1 MLSGAVAVVSSANR
15 SLLSCAEVT
24 HSTSCFDLHFDVY
37 FHTKQQQWCKTTV
50 SAQCWDWLGSLKVL
64 EFWEVVYPSTNDED
78 VTSGVSSRMVLAE
91 APQCPSAER
100 GGEAGA
106 AAELAQAAVGSEQP
120 WRVRPRLWSSFTILL
135 EPPQTRAG
143 TALGQLYQWCE
154 GQHEHALG
162 FPLRRGA

>member
-1 MLSGAVAVVSSANR
+1 MQNHGFCPVLGLVG
-15 SLLSCAEVT
+15 
-24 HSTSCFDLHFDVY
+24 F
-37 FHTKQQQWCKTTV
+37 TKGLGV
-50 SAQCWDWLGSLKVL
+50 LGSG
-64 EFWEVVYPSTNDED
+64 YPSTNDED

-91 APQCPSAER
+91 APPCPSAER